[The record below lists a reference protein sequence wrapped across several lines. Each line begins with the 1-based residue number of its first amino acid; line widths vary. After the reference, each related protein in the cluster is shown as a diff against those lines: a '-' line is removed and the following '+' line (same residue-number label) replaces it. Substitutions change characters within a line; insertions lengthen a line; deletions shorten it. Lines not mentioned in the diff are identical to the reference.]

1 MKKNLCRSIY
11 RNGLAPVLWVFL
23 IAFLSLGAV
32 NVSAQATQVYKGL
45 DNLIRRQMFGKD
57 LVVSRTARPESSGH
71 RIASLNPTQIRSKS
85 VLSDTVNSKWR
96 AYLAVARST

>member
-32 NVSAQATQVYKGL
+32 NVSVQATQVYKGL
-45 DNLIRRQMFGKD
+45 DNLIRRQVFGKD
-57 LVVSRTARPESSGH
+57 LVVSRSVRSESPENRMTSP
-71 RIASLNPTQIRSKS
+71 NPSQGQSRSA
-85 VLSDTVNSKWR
+85 LSDSVNAKWR